1 MSFTLFMEQSFLF
14 ISGDGGQKLNL
25 SVSPNNSARGL
36 FMHRE
41 TASLSSCGLRRTNE
55 TAEISV
61 RQMFSSWIHVEDLE
75 WWDTP
80 WSPRRHEDSPFTVKI
95 RILKELF

>member
-1 MSFTLFMEQSFLF
+1 MSFTLFMGQSFLF

-61 RQMFSSWIHVEDLE
+61 RQMFSSWIHVEDLGVVG
-75 WWDTP
+75 DTLVTAQT
-80 WSPRRHEDSPFTVKI
+80 RGQPFYC
-95 RILKELF
+95 ENQGF